1 MIEPKQRKEKSV
13 LGGSRT
19 KAFRLIRT
27 GSALLLFA
35 GAATPF
41 YGQSPE
47 ALKTADKKSQL
58 PPQEQSVQRDQAYVR
73 QLLQRGTAD
82 ARIESVL
89 QLSSRFASFN
99 PSGDFHAYSLSLIA
113 KEKAAL
119 KQQKQTQ
126 QAGVASQAPV
136 AAVVSDIS
144 SVPASA
150 IALAPSNP
158 VGINSVKVSQE
169 SSKSNA
175 QNSIQGNAQDS
186 NATSIPDSNQGTIS
200 NPSPAVFGGVLPAA
214 FVPSNARLASGG
226 TVSNSNVAT
235 VSGGSS
241 TNGSGVGRSSS
252 NEPVN
257 SNTFNF
263 DQGPGPGPI
272 GPGPGCN
279 LFPAPPSV
287 GASVPLTY
295 FGPPPSETN
304 PSLVGP
310 VQLLKSGTVDA
321 VHGTIT
327 LPLYLGHMKGS
338 NKNVWYILTDVDD
351 PNVAAELGLNFSAKL
366 TFASNAAR
374 TATLAAD
381 GTLVFDKGTVDF
393 SPVRSI
399 VPGPRGAEF
408 PPASAQ
414 PGAVGDADYSP
425 FVQVVNA
432 GGVIY
437 NAPIVAF
444 GVDASQINFPD
455 GNVDYSKVHDEVV
468 TIDPVNQTVTINL
481 INGFSFGR
489 PVWYI
494 SMDTSIPLG
503 AAIEHNTFA
512 PLMQQLH
519 LGGDDSFSSPVERIF
534 ISTNGAESGACNNPQ
549 RQGLSADLADG
560 HRPNN
565 VLGGIPT
572 IALDYSPAWD
582 AQLFEWTKD
591 AIENGFRGQ
600 VREEFQILTFV
611 QDGLITGPGGKAF
624 GSSGFSIN
632 CPIAQRLD

>member
-1 MIEPKQRKEKSV
+1 MIELKHKKKS
-13 LGGSRT
+13 LFGSSRT

-35 GAATPF
+35 GSTAPF
-41 YGQSPE
+41 YGQSLE

-58 PPQEQSVQRDQAYVR
+58 SPQEQSVQRDQAYVR

-82 ARIESVL
+82 AKIENVL
-89 QLSSRFASFN
+89 QLSSRFTSFN
-99 PSGDFHAYSLSLIA
+99 PTGDFHAYALSLIA
-113 KEKAAL
+113 KEKASL
-119 KQQKQTQ
+119 KQSKQTQ
-126 QAGVASQAPV
+126 QASLASQTAP
-136 AAVVSDIS
+136 AAAASASS
-144 SVPASA
+144 SVLVSGN
-150 IALAPSNP
+150 ALAPSNP
-158 VGINSVKVSQE
+158 VGINSVKSSQE
-169 SSKSNA
+169 SSRDNA
-175 QNSIQGNAQDS
+175 SEPAPTSTPDNNQAAAPNSS
-186 NATSIPDSNQGTIS
+186 
-200 NPSPAVFGGVLPAA
+200 PAA
-214 FVPSNARLASGG
+214 FAGGLFLPTASVPSNAGG
-226 TVSNSNVAT
+226 VVQPTSVGAVSNSKGAT
-235 VSGGSS
+235 SSGSS
-241 TNGSGVGRSSS
+241 SASESG
-252 NEPVN
+252 N
-257 SNTFNF
+257 SNTFNS

-287 GASVPLTY
+287 GATVPLTY
-295 FGPPPSETN
+295 FGPSPSETN

-321 VHGTIT
+321 TRGTIT

-338 NKNVWYILTDVDD
+338 KKNVWYILTDVDD

-393 SPVRSI
+393 SPVRNI
-399 VPGPRGAEF
+399 VPGPAGAEF
-408 PPASAQ
+408 PPVSAQ

-425 FVQVVNA
+425 FVQITNA

-444 GVDASQINFPD
+444 NVDASQISFPD
-455 GNVDYSKVHDEVV
+455 GNVDYTKVHDEVV
-468 TIDPVNQTVTINL
+468 AIDPINQTVTINL

-489 PVWYI
+489 PVWYL

-512 PLMQQLH
+512 PLMAQLH
-519 LGGDDSFSSPVERIF
+519 LGTDDSFSSPIERIF
-534 ISTNGAESGACNNPQ
+534 IGTNGPESGGCNNPL

-591 AIENGFRGQ
+591 AIDNGFRGQ

-611 QDGLITGPGGKAF
+611 QDGLITGPGGIPF

>member
-1 MIEPKQRKEKSV
+1 MIKATRKEERTPP
-13 LGGSRT
+13 GASRT
-19 KAFRLIRT
+19 KFIGLILT
-27 GSALLLFA
+27 GTATLLFSA
-35 GAATPF
+35 SFATLH
-41 YGQSPE
+41 GQSPD
-47 ALKTADKKSQL
+47 ASKTADNKTQL
-58 PPQEQSVQRDQAYVR
+58 TPQEQSVRRDQAYVLK
-73 QLLQRGTAD
+73 LLEKGTSNAK
-82 ARIESVL
+82 IETSL
-89 QLSSRFASFN
+89 QLSSRFTSFS
-99 PSGDFHAYSLSLIA
+99 PSGDFHAYALGLISKERKSLDQT
-113 KEKAAL
+113 
-119 KQQKQTQ
+119 KQSQ
-126 QAGVASQAPV
+126 QPTATTVTVLAPAVSDTSSVASAPNGV
-136 AAVVSDIS
+136 
-144 SVPASA
+144 
-150 IALAPSNP
+150 APSNP
-158 VGINSVKVSQE
+158 IGTSSVKSSQQTSQ
-169 SSKSNA
+169 SSV
-175 QNSIQGNAQDS
+175 QDN
-186 NATSIPDSNQGTIS
+186 NATSTPDGNPGTVSNA
-200 NPSPAVFGGVLPAA
+200 SPAIFGGVLPAA
-214 FVPSNARLASGG
+214 VIPSTARLASAG
-226 TVSNSNVAT
+226 TVTNSNLAT
-235 VSGGSS
+235 VSAVSSTSAAVSSASS
-241 TNGSGVGRSSS
+241 TNAS
-252 NEPVN
+252 VN
-257 SNTFNF
+257 SNTFNI

-304 PSLVGP
+304 SSLVGP

-321 VHGTIT
+321 TRGTIT

-338 NKNVWYILTDVDD
+338 KKNVWYILTDVDD

-399 VPGPRGAEF
+399 VPGPSGAEF

-425 FVQVVNA
+425 FVQVTNA

-444 GVDASQINFPD
+444 GVDANQINFPD

-468 TIDPVNQTVTINL
+468 AIDPTNQTVTINL

-512 PLMQQLH
+512 PLMQKLH
-519 LGGDDSFSSPVERIF
+519 LGTDDTFSSPIERIF
-534 ISTNGAESGACNNPQ
+534 ISTNGPESEGCNNPQ

-591 AIENGFRGQ
+591 AVADGFRGQ

>member
-1 MIEPKQRKEKSV
+1 VLQTVRRSPLARQIQSV
-13 LGGSRT
+13 LAITSFSLLAFLQLPS
-19 KAFRLIRT
+19 KA
-27 GSALLLFA
+27 
-35 GAATPF
+35 
-41 YGQSPE
+41 QE
-47 ALKTADKKSQL
+47 KKSEPSL
-58 PPQEQSVQRDQAYVR
+58 QEQSVQRDQAYVR
-73 QLLQRGTAD
+73 QLLERGTSA
-82 ARIESVL
+82 AKVESL
-89 QLSSRFASFN
+89 LKLSSRFASFN
-99 PSGDFHAYSLSLIA
+99 PKGDFHDYALKLIA
-113 KEKAAL
+113 KQKTSL
-119 KQQKQTQ
+119 KQTKQPQ
-126 QAGVASQAPV
+126 QAAVRSGSAPTVAV
-136 AAVVSDIS
+136 AETTPAVTTGNV
-144 SVPASA
+144 A
-150 IALAPSNP
+150 APSNP
-158 VGINSVKVSQE
+158 VGIGNINASQE
-169 SSKSNA
+169 SNR
-175 QNSIQGNAQDS
+175 
-186 NATSIPDSNQGTIS
+186 DSNQDNTATSALES
-200 NPSPAVFGGVLPAA
+200 NQA
-214 FVPSNARLASGG
+214 
-226 TVSNSNVAT
+226 TVSNSSPVAAAFGGGVFLPP
-235 VSGGSS
+235 VSVPSNGGGIVPATFSGTSS
-241 TNGSGVGRSSS
+241 NSPVSVTSRASFPTESSS
-252 NEPVN
+252 
-257 SNTFNF
+257 SGTFNS

-287 GASVPLTY
+287 GATVPLSY
-295 FGPPPSETN
+295 FGPSPSEVN
-304 PSLVGP
+304 ASLVGP

-321 VHGTIT
+321 AHGTIT

-338 NKNVWYILTDVDD
+338 GKNVWYILTDVDD

-381 GTLVFDKGTVDF
+381 GTLIFDKGTVDF
-393 SPVRSI
+393 SPIRNI
-399 VPGPRGAEF
+399 VPGPSGAEF
-408 PPASAQ
+408 PPVSAQ

-425 FVQVVNA
+425 FVQVTNA

-444 GVDASQINFPD
+444 GVDANQINFPN
-455 GNVDYSKVHDEVV
+455 GSVDYSKIHDEVV
-468 TIDPVNQTVTINL
+468 AIDPFAQTVTINL

-489 PVWYI
+489 PVWYL

-519 LGGDDSFSSPVERIF
+519 LGTDDSFSSPIERIF
-534 ISTNGAESGACNNPQ
+534 ISTNGAEAGGCNNPQ

-560 HRPNN
+560 ARPNN

-582 AQLFEWTKD
+582 AQLFEWTKE
-591 AIENGFRGQ
+591 AIEEGFRGQ

-611 QDGLITGPGGKAF
+611 QDGLITGPGGKPF